1 MEGAFAAC
9 ECCSSNALLDK
20 TRTKMPGSLQSVEKA
35 DATEVYKA
43 MKVMNKMN
51 AEPLFTQPCILEWKK
66 IDKPGRRS
74 VDHREQWTCEL
85 GVETY
90 KFKEDLTCGQQVRR
104 KRFQG

>member
-51 AEPLFTQPCILEWKK
+51 AEPLFTQPCILE
-66 IDKPGRRS
+66 
-74 VDHREQWTCEL
+74 
-85 GVETY
+85 
-90 KFKEDLTCGQQVRR
+90 
-104 KRFQG
+104 